1 MDLNR
6 IMCHAFRNE
15 IQQYMAHHVGKV
27 VEKEPQGTGLERVLV
42 PQFGSGA
49 W

>member
-6 IMCHAFRNE
+6 IMCHAFRTE
-15 IQQYMAHHVGKV
+15 FQQHLVHHVGKV
-27 VEKEPQGTGLERVLV
+27 VEKEPPGMELERVLV
-42 PQFGSGA
+42 LRFDSGV